1 MRTTMTAA
9 AFVIAIF
16 GGYTTFAQETTSKGA
31 KAKAKWESLTPA
43 QQETLK
49 AEFKEKAKE
58 KWEAMTPEERETAKA
73 KFKDN
78 AKTRWGAMTPEERE
92 AAKAKMKEN
101 REKRRNAG
109 K

>member
-1 MRTTMTAA
+1 MRTTMIVA
-9 AFVIAIF
+9 AFVIAVF
-16 GGYTTFAQETTSKGA
+16 GGYTAFAQETTSKGA
-31 KAKAKWESLTPA
+31 QAKAKWESLTPA

-58 KWEAMTPEERETAKA
+58 KWEAMTPEEREAAKA
-73 KFKDN
+73 KFKEN
-78 AKTRWGAMTPEERE
+78 AKTRWGKMTPEERE

-101 REKRRNAG
+101 REKRRNES